1 MKREKN
7 ISRMSRLKS
16 ARWVC
21 CVDNDVTCTVYRS
34 HEQQHQF
41 TFLQDRNKHI
51 CIFCNLNRIKII
63 LNELK
68 RTELKLA
75 VLVTNLPTEN
85 WRFCQVKVEAIY
97 PHCTTV
103 YLQIHKKSRED
114 AKKKVEMS
122 SYLKEME
129 QVWNFGFS
137 FVVLLFG
144 SFKIDVIKLWYICIG
159 NYLIFET

>member
-1 MKREKN
+1 MKRERN

-16 ARWVC
+16 ARWVG

-34 HEQQHQF
+34 HRQQHQF
-41 TFLQDRNKHI
+41 TFLQDRNRY
-51 CIFCNLNRIKII
+51 IFCNFNKSKYFLF
-63 LNELK
+63 ELK
-68 RTELKLA
+68 RTEQKL
-75 VLVTNLPTEN
+75 VVWVTNLPTEN
-85 WRFCQVKVEAIY
+85 LRFYQVKVEAIY

-144 SFKIDVIKLWYICIG
+144 SFKIDLIKLWYICIG
-159 NYLIFET
+159 NYLMIFET